1 MKFLPDKSDVEKVS
15 HFCRVLSGGVA
26 MLGLTGL
33 IGMFVFSELSEIK
46 ETEFLL
52 LTLPTILF
60 SYVFAKVAVTGYPP
74 RLLMFTLGDKRK

>member
-1 MKFLPDKSDVEKVS
+1 MRTPTEICALKTLV
-15 HFCRVLSGGVA
+15 GVPVRSA
-26 MLGLTGL
+26 ILGLTGL

-52 LTLPTILF
+52 LTLPIILP